1 MSAENEVVMNI
12 AEVVAYDPNAPM
24 ATAPVMVI
32 SEENV
37 VAEPPP
43 PPTDEEIN
51 FIKDINDIGDRLLY
65 LWEEEEISD
74 YAYEEISGYWRVL
87 MESKFYK
94 KVEKRMNKKVRVA
107 TPLTEVEK
115 INHPDYRQCPKCLKW
130 RHKRTIAIHMARNV
144 CSYVDLA
151 LRSKGVNKMKPS
163 SCYFSAQ
170 VA

>member
-51 FIKDINDIGDRLLY
+51 FIKDINDKIGR
-65 LWEEEEISD
+65 
-74 YAYEEISGYWRVL
+74 AHV
-87 MESKFYK
+87 
-94 KVEKRMNKKVRVA
+94 
-107 TPLTEVEK
+107 
-115 INHPDYRQCPKCLKW
+115 
-130 RHKRTIAIHMARNV
+130 
-144 CSYVDLA
+144 
-151 LRSKGVNKMKPS
+151 
-163 SCYFSAQ
+163 
-170 VA
+170 